1 MRVTLRDVARQA
13 GVSIKTVS
21 RVVNGQADVAEETQR
36 RVKAAI
42 DQLGYRPNRI
52 AQGLVTNRTRTIGL
66 ILADITNPYFA
77 EVALSIQEHVRAQD
91 YNMFLYNSRGDPQEE
106 MNALRSLAMHGV
118 DGIILFPTHQ
128 SVQNLAQFAPT
139 YQTLVLIDHEH
150 PGASS
155 VLVELYRGA
164 CLAAE
169 HLIEQGHRTIGMLSE
184 PIYSSQRGR
193 RLRGFSETLRAHGL
207 PAQADQVVYA
217 SPTTEGGREGAL
229 RLLQQTPSITAIF
242 AQNDLMALG
251 AINACRQMGL
261 KTPEECAVVGFD
273 DIQFASVIS
282 PALTT
287 VRIDR
292 RALGQMAVDR
302 LMAMMKEP
310 GRVWPPLRLDVELM
324 VRQSA

>member
-42 DQLGYRPNRI
+42 DQLGYHPNRI

-91 YNMFLYNSRGDPQEE
+91 YNMFLYNSRGDPKEE

-128 SVQNLAQFAPT
+128 SERNLAQFAPT
-139 YQTLVLIDHEH
+139 YQTLVLVDHEH
-150 PGASS
+150 PGASA

-164 CLAAE
+164 RLAAE
-169 HLIEQGHRTIGMLSE
+169 HLIEQGRRTIGMLSE
-184 PIYSSQRGR
+184 PIVSSQRGK

-207 PAQADQVVYA
+207 PADQIAYA
-217 SPTTEGGREGAL
+217 PPTTEGGREGAL
-229 RLLQQTPSITAIF
+229 RLLQQMPSITAIF

-251 AINACRQMGL
+251 ALNACRQMGL
-261 KTPEECAVVGFD
+261 KTPDDCAVVGFD

-292 RALGQMAVDR
+292 RALGRMAADR

-310 GRVWPPLRLDVELM
+310 GQVWPPLKLDVELV